1 MKKVLLVFVT
11 LCVIGTSAFG
21 EITIPIT
28 ASYNDYEEHLDD
40 SSLDFSSSDLEMAYE
55 DWDGT
60 GGFAYDPQIVG
71 LFFTDTGAISP
82 GDTIYNA
89 QVRFDVDS
97 ISKEQGTVNLLIRGV
112 LGNGGPLL
120 SAKGLTAASVQWSPT
135 VAAATHEDKFTSDIS
150 AIVQE
155 IIDTAGWTSGEDIGL
170 VFMDDPSNPSAGVR
184 EYESFDGAG
193 DNLDRVPTL
202 LVTIPE
208 PATMLLLG
216 LGGLGLLRK
225 RRA

>member
-1 MKKVLLVFVT
+1 MKKFLLVFFAM
-11 LCVIGTSAFG
+11 CMIGTSAFG
-21 EITIPIT
+21 EITIPIS
-28 ASYNDYEEHLDD
+28 AGYNDYEEHLDTGA
-40 SSLDFSSSDLEMAYE
+40 LDFGSTDLEMPYE
-55 DWDGT
+55 DWDGD
-60 GGFAYDPQIVG
+60 GGFAYDPQLVG

-82 GDTIYNA
+82 GDTIYDA

-112 LGNGGPLL
+112 LGNGGPAL
-120 SAKGLTAASVQWSPT
+120 SAKTLTTAVVQWSPT

-155 IIDTAGWTSGEDIGL
+155 IIDMAGWTSGEDIGL
-170 VFMDDPSNPSAGVR
+170 IFMDDPSNPSAGVR

-193 DNLDRVPTL
+193 DNLDRIPTL

-216 LGGLGLLRK
+216 LGGLALRRR